1 MTCSTRLEYFDE
13 AVRDPANQ
21 TAAPIDIHQPP
32 AFLHKIL
39 QLSAVQLLY
48 DSTSMNQVRASN
60 CPKISFF
67 LYSIFVFRCGFNI
80 LFVLLPPPP
89 SQNVGLSVGDL
100 TEALQDCSTV

>member
-1 MTCSTRLEYFDE
+1 MTCPFRLEYFDE

-48 DSTSMNQVRASN
+48 DSTSLNQVSLAQS
-60 CPKISFF
+60 
-67 LYSIFVFRCGFNI
+67 
-80 LFVLLPPPP
+80 
-89 SQNVGLSVGDL
+89 
-100 TEALQDCSTV
+100 